1 MIAMQYLA
9 STVIIPD
16 YQYEA
21 FNTRIMR
28 RIVQTSPE
36 KLMKLTISLS
46 TNKINNLHCVTFLST
61 DVKEFFELQRKLCEK
76 SLIWTLRRK
85 LFIFAQSFSLETDFS
100 EKVP

>member
-36 KLMKLTISLS
+36 KVMKLTIS

-61 DVKEFFELQRKLCEK
+61 Q
-76 SLIWTLRRK
+76 T
-85 LFIFAQSFSLETDFS
+85 
-100 EKVP
+100 